1 MSRMFGSIQAGLVVL
16 QKGQMLS
23 NPATWKSRTVVLN
36 TVAAIMTAG
45 VAGAKALGYDIP
57 LSDEELNQLALGV
70 IVVLGMFNSWTTTAT
85 TDKIGIPPVLNTRE
99 TSAESTGTGEDSK
112 GSDPSEWLGGN

>member
-1 MSRMFGSIQAGLVVL
+1 MYRMFGAIQAGLVVL

-23 NPATWKSRTVVLN
+23 NPSTWKSRTVVLN

>member
-1 MSRMFGSIQAGLVVL
+1 MYRMFGAIQAGLVVL

-23 NPATWKSRTVVLN
+23 NPSTWKSRTVVLN

-70 IVVLGMFNSWTTTAT
+70 VIVLGMFNSWSTVAT
-85 TDKIGIPPVLNTRE
+85 TDKIGTPTVQSTHE
-99 TSAESTGTGEDSK
+99 TSAKLTGAGEDSK
-112 GSDPSEWLGGN
+112 GSEPPEWLGGN